1 MQLCVWRQLTGGGS
15 PESPGGATSHAVLVW
30 CSPGGT
36 AQDPVEPCSFQAEG
50 CSDDLHLFEAGT
62 VSVMFLVEVI
72 ATLACDRRLTD
83 DEITDLIESVV
94 DQLDD
99 QALEPSVGTARI

>member
-1 MQLCVWRQLTGGGS
+1 M
-15 PESPGGATSHAVLVW
+15 
-30 CSPGGT
+30 
-36 AQDPVEPCSFQAEG
+36 
-50 CSDDLHLFEAGT
+50 
-62 VSVMFLVEVI
+62 SVMFLVEVI

-99 QALEPSVGTARI
+99 QALEPSVGTARIDDDVEITVVVTMPDPIGCEALTQGLAAVRDAFQTADLGPAGVGSPRDLRSHLTPLLPV